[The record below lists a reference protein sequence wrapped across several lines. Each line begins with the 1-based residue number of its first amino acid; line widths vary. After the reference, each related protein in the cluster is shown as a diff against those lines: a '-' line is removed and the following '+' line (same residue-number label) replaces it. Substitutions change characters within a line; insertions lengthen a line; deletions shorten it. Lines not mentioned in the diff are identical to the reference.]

1 METDNTQ
8 KKGGRPRKT
17 ENVKRDKICTF
28 RLTEEEEK
36 QLQQHVEDYGG
47 SQSEFIRKAVLKK
60 RFFAKIKE
68 NDIDVL
74 RKHQENLQR
83 IGVNINAIARAANT
97 HKEKIAVEELTK
109 ASTECMSF
117 LALVKS
123 IRNEMMRI
131 DDSEDRNG

>member
-109 ASTECMSF
+109 ASTECISF